1 MINLDM
7 DRAMICLRFGVN
19 FRIMLC
25 EILYMVRVVIMVRMR
40 NLSAL

>member
-7 DRAMICLRFGVN
+7 DKTMIWLRFGVN

-25 EILYMVRVVIMVRMR
+25 EILYMVRIR